1 MKLVKSTMQE
11 TIYSLYCHRPC
22 KWVNISEIKGV
33 ILEVTK
39 SAVVLLCT
47 RFIGIRHNHRGK
59 YYSTGL
65 NKGFSLRF
73 IRKTEQPDLLTEIAW
88 GTEKSTCLFMRYS
101 RRFLLQ
107 L

>member
-1 MKLVKSTMQE
+1 MAYTCCFLPGVLSEIRVLSVKSTMQE

-22 KWVNISEIKGV
+22 KWVNISERKDV

-47 RFIGIRHNHRGK
+47 HFIGIRHNHRGK

-65 NKGFSLRF
+65 NTGFL
-73 IRKTEQPDLLTEIAW
+73 
-88 GTEKSTCLFMRYS
+88 
-101 RRFLLQ
+101 
-107 L
+107 